1 MVFEAISKAGDGGL
15 GCALSFVHESLFSG
29 AVSRPWVIV
38 EGPDDKYLF
47 VGGLPRELR
56 QAVQEHR
63 VFWLRASRQEA
74 LPELVQL
81 LLESSLCEGV
91 LLRGFDR
98 FQSEHQARV
107 WMRRWQ
113 LNSER
118 THTHLLWVHEHA
130 CEVLGAGLRVEW
142 KGAQRW
148 NIRRGEGL
156 LYSTPFRSLRALASQ
171 SSSLSTH
178 QSTAHSLRRS
188 HADRE
193 TTRIA

>member
-1 MVFEAISKAGDGGL
+1 MVFEAISKAGEGGL
-15 GCALSFVHESLFSG
+15 GCALSFVHESLVSS

-38 EGPDDKYLF
+38 EGPDDKHLF

-118 THTHLLWVHEHA
+118 THTHLLWVHERA

-142 KGAQRW
+142 TGTQRW

-156 LYSTPFRSLRALASQ
+156 LHSTPFRSLRALGSHLASQ
-171 SSSLSTH
+171 STH